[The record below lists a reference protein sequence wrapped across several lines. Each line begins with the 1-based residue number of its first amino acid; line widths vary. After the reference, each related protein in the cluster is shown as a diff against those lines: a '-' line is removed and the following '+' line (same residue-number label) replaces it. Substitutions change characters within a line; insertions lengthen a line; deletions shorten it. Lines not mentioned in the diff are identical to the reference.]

1 MKNPKP
7 IPAVDTA
14 TNLKRKKTC
23 KGGREHD
30 WVAVLPFG
38 YEMVEGVYQ
47 GSVEPL
53 YDSFKELA
61 ALREQLTAKLASQ
74 GIVQAGYYFEGRRDT
89 EYRNYICATC
99 GKKDHREKDL

>member
-23 KGGREHD
+23 KGGQPHD
-30 WVAVLPFG
+30 WVAVLPSN
-38 YEMVEGVYQ
+38 YEAVEGVYQ

-53 YDSFKELA
+53 YDSFKELSD
-61 ALREQLTAKLASQ
+61 LRVLLTAKLASQ
-74 GIVQAGYYFEGRRDT
+74 GIIEKRGYSLGWRNDS
-89 EYRNYICATC
+89 YREYICATC
-99 GKKDHREKDL
+99 GKKDHRIRD

>member
-23 KGGREHD
+23 KGGQPHD
-30 WVAVLPFG
+30 WVAVLPWG
-38 YEMVEGVYQ
+38 YEAVEGVYL

-53 YDSFKELA
+53 YDSFKEVTALQEQLA
-61 ALREQLTAKLASQ
+61 AQLTLQ
-74 GIVQAGYYFEGRRDT
+74 GIVASHRSYSGWRTDNHRM
-89 EYRNYICATC
+89 YICATC
-99 GKKDHREKDL
+99 GKKDHRIRD